1 MSTTNSCRRPRPPTH
16 RRLRP
21 ADGGATS
28 GPRSRLRGGTR
39 VGGHPPEPSFGA
51 LGASASPPTH
61 ALALQ
66 PPSLRPST
74 TGRRP
79 DSAVFS
85 FSERLTPADG
95 RDALDSR
102 RRGKKRPSVRTATRS
117 VRFSSAQSGSVRS
130 GPAQMSNTSR
140 PVRSSRWWV
149 SGVSPR
155 WMTTSNVPETRAPE
169 QWPPSVS
176 KSRVPT
182 WMCV

>member
-39 VGGHPPEPSFGA
+39 VGGQPPEPSFGA

-61 ALALQ
+61 ALALR

-85 FSERLTPADG
+85 FSELPHASRRTRRSRLTAGVGKSDRASAP
-95 RDALDSR
+95 R
-102 RRGKKRPSVRTATRS
+102 RARSDS
-117 VRFSSAQSGSVRS
+117 VRFSSIQSGPARS

-182 WMCV
+182 